1 MKFATAVALL
11 ALSATGCASTPTHSE
26 PKTSTF
32 FRGAPRSWEEALAR
46 RQARHVHDPGIAP
59 HARELTLPECAMCKG
74 LGGNL
79 VESSASPRIE
89 RAFEACYGCFGTGLW
104 QHPKT
109 LHPSMYY

>member
-1 MKFATAVALL
+1 
-11 ALSATGCASTPTHSE
+11 
-26 PKTSTF
+26 
-32 FRGAPRSWEEALAR
+32 
-46 RQARHVHDPGIAP
+46 
-59 HARELTLPECAMCKG
+59 MCKG